1 MNSFEQNEKIRQEL
15 AQTIKNLQIIVN
27 RNEPFSTIEKDILLQ
42 CLRNL
47 YLLTLQYH
55 PQNKIHYEGEMTS
68 SDKKNDFS
76 DLNHT
81 EKEEKAKTP
90 DEVPHLQEDIVVE
103 EPLFDDFLS
112 EETTA
117 EKTEEEKIE
126 QNAELSMEEMP
137 ATEKEEEISKSPIPS
152 AESIEAPEDIIDF
165 LAPQPTIKEEPTLAD
180 ISKEEKEQKNVSTP
194 EKNTAADAKP
204 ALLFGEEELQ
214 KATQPAAKRS
224 LNDLLNEQKKDNSIA
239 NKFRQSRVE
248 DLSKAISLND
258 KFLFIKELFQ
268 NKGGD
273 FSNAIQTLNKCET
286 MEDAMDEIE
295 LLIKYYG
302 WDTSTESYLSFCDLV
317 KRKFQ

>member
-1 MNSFEQNEKIRQEL
+1 MNSFEQNEKIQQEL
-15 AQTIKNLQIIVN
+15 AQTIKNLQIIVD
-27 RNEPFSTIEKDILLQ
+27 RKEPFSTIEKDILLQ

-47 YLLTLQYH
+47 YLLTLQYN

-68 SDKKNDFS
+68 SEQKNEFS

-81 EKEEKAKTP
+81 EKNGEEKSETSAETPKT
-90 DEVPHLQEDIVVE
+90 DENIVVE
-103 EPLFDDFLS
+103 EPLFNDFLS
-112 EETTA
+112 EETSAQT
-117 EKTEEEKIE
+117 KTEEKAEIEPKISADKTESQAEDASDTPALSPENIEK
-126 QNAELSMEEMP
+126 A
-137 ATEKEEEISKSPIPS
+137 
-152 AESIEAPEDIIDF
+152 EDIIDF
-165 LAPQPTIKEEPTLAD
+165 LTPQPTAKEETD
-180 ISKEEKEQKNVSTP
+180 NNKEKTEVKSAPEPEQNNSAP
-194 EKNTAADAKP
+194 AAKP

-214 KATQPAAKRS
+214 KASQPAAKRS

-239 NKFRQSRVE
+239 DKFRQSKVE

-295 LLIKYYG
+295 LLIKYYD
-302 WDTSTESYLSFCDLV
+302 WDTSSETYLSFCNLV